1 MQVSVLGPVE
11 VIRDGGLVAVG
22 GARVRALLTRLAIA
36 GGRPVTSAELIEAV
50 WGHAD
55 SDDPANALQSLVSR
69 LRRALGAP
77 GSVVQVPGGYRLDV
91 RPSDV
96 DVHRFETLVAA
107 GRSDLRE
114 GRFDAAEAKLTEALT
129 LWRGPALADLPDAL
143 DASALEETRAAA
155 MEDRLEAEIRRGRAA
170 EAATQLESVVAA
182 APLRERATA
191 LLMDALVADGRGAEA
206 LAAYERTRL
215 VLADELGADP
225 GTALTD
231 RHLRILRAAPTEP
244 AEPTP
249 PQRTNLRAAL
259 TSFVGREADLDAVTD
274 RLGDSRLVTL
284 VGPGGAGKTRLAA
297 ELGRSSLSRF
307 RDGVWMIELAAVTDP
322 GDVIGAAIGALGV
335 REAALFDPRTAM
347 TRAAINGQRSPLA
360 RLSDALADRELLLI
374 LDNCE
379 HVLDAVAELVDYL
392 LTRCSDLRIL
402 TTSRES
408 LAVPG
413 ESLYPVPPLGHEA
426 DGAAVRLFLDRAQ
439 AIRPSVAND
448 LAAID
453 EICRRLDGLPL
464 AIELA
469 AARTRGL
476 TVRQIA
482 DRLNDRFRLL
492 SGGNRVAVA
501 RHRTLRAVVEWSWDL
516 LTDDERWLLE
526 HLSVFAGGV
535 SVDAAD
541 AVWSAA
547 GRRGETVDLLATLVD
562 KSLMQLS
569 TGSQPRYRILET
581 IREFGTDRL
590 ADRGELAAAL
600 VQHATH
606 FRAWAVEV
614 EPLIRT
620 SEQLVWIDR
629 LADERDNLFAAIQH
643 LVDIGDGDS
652 AVELA
657 GALAWFWTVRGE
669 HGVAAT
675 WLGHALDVPGGHPSF
690 ERALASGLR
699 TLNSGAWTGG
709 GNTLSL
715 DTDAL
720 SAYDDPDLHPLAVVM
735 RTVGMIFS
743 PTTQDTDAYVTR
755 MLARTA
761 GWPQATLHMM
771 RALLAENNGDVP
783 LMRESLDA
791 ALPAFRQLGERFGLS
806 SCLELQARIAVLDGD
821 LDQAIDALDQAART
835 TRQLGAFDDAGQAMC
850 WRAGVHLRRDD
861 RELARADL
869 EAAELDF
876 AHTSSHFSTV
886 MLDSMRARLDV
897 ADGDLD
903 GARVRIT
910 QARARLGQTEITPPQ
925 VVAMILSTAAEIEL
939 SAGYTPVG
947 ARLVA
952 EAVET
957 AIASKDLPVIALA
970 TVLAAQLNHQ
980 RGDGP
985 RAAELLGVADR
996 LRGSTDP
1003 TNPSVT
1009 QLESH
1014 LRTSLGA
1021 EGFSRLHACGFG
1033 RSRDDSLALLLDSA
1047 RT

>member
-11 VIRDGGLVAVG
+11 VIRDGSLVAVG
-22 GARVRALLTRLAIA
+22 GARVRALLTRLAVA
-36 GGRPVTSAELIEAV
+36 GGRPVTSADLIGSV

-77 GSVVQVPGGYRLDV
+77 GAVVQVPGGYRLDV
-91 RPSDV
+91 RPADV
-96 DVHRFETLVAA
+96 DVHRFEALVAA
-107 GRSDLRE
+107 GRADLRE
-114 GRFDAAEAKLTEALT
+114 GRFDDAEAKLAEALT

-143 DASALEETRAAA
+143 DASALEEARTAT
-155 MEDRLEAEIRRGRAA
+155 MEDRLEAEIRRGRAG
-170 EAATQLESVVAA
+170 EAATQLESLVAA
-182 APLRERATA
+182 TPLRERTTA

-231 RHLRILRAAPTEP
+231 RHLRILRAVPTEP
-244 AEPTP
+244 AEPAP
-249 PQRTNLRAAL
+249 PQRTNLRTAL
-259 TSFVGREADLDAVTD
+259 TSFVGREADLSTVAE
-274 RLGDSRLVTL
+274 RLHANRLVTL

-297 ELGRSSLSRF
+297 ELGRSSIDRF

-335 REAALFDPRTAM
+335 REAALFDPRAAM

-360 RLSDALADRELLLI
+360 RLSDALTERELLLI

-379 HVLDAVAELVDYL
+379 HVLDAVAELADHL
-392 LTRCSDLRIL
+392 LTRCPSLRIL

-413 ESLYPVPPLGHEA
+413 ESLFPVPPLGHES

-439 AIRPSVAND
+439 AIRPSVIND

-535 SVDAAD
+535 SVDSAD

-547 GRRGETVDLLATLVD
+547 GRRGDTVDLLATLVD
-562 KSLMQLS
+562 KSLMQLAG
-569 TGSQPRYRILET
+569 GSQPRYRLLET

-600 VQHATH
+600 AQHASH
-606 FRAWAVEV
+606 FRDWAVRV
-614 EPLIRT
+614 EPLVRT

-643 LVDIGDGDS
+643 LVDIGEGDG

-675 WLGHALDVPGGHPSF
+675 WLGHALDVPGGHPSY

-699 TLNSGAWTGG
+699 TLNSGVWTGG
-709 GNTLSL
+709 GNNLSI

-720 SAYDDPDLHPLAVVM
+720 SGHDDPDVHPLAVVM
-735 RTVGMIFS
+735 RAVGMIFA
-743 PTTQDTDAYVTR
+743 PTDQDTDAYLTG

-771 RALLAENNGDVP
+771 RSLLAENNGDVA
-783 LMRESLDA
+783 LMRESLGA

-821 LDQAIDALDQAART
+821 LDQAIDALGQAART
-835 TRQLGAFDDAGQAMC
+835 TRELGAFDDAGQAMC

-861 RELARADL
+861 RALARADL
-869 EAAELDF
+869 DAAELDF
-876 AHTSSHFSTV
+876 AHTSSGFSTV
-886 MLDSMRARLDV
+886 VVDSVRARLDL
-897 ADGDLD
+897 AEGDIEA
-903 GARVRIT
+903 ARSRIS
-910 QARARLGQTEITPPQ
+910 RARSHLNESTIMPPQ
-925 VVAMILSTAAEIEL
+925 AMAMIVSTAAEIEL
-939 SAGYTPVG
+939 SSGYTPLG
-947 ARLVA
+947 AQLVA
-952 EAVET
+952 EAIDT
-957 AIASKDLPVIALA
+957 AITSLDLPVIALA
-970 TVLAAQLNHQ
+970 AVLAAQLNCH

-985 RAAELLGVADR
+985 RGAELLGVGDR
-996 LRGSTDP
+996 LRGSPDP
-1003 TNPSVT
+1003 TNPTVT
-1009 QLESH
+1009 QLERD
-1014 LRTSLGA
+1014 LRTSLGDNEFA
-1021 EGFSRLHACGFG
+1021 RLHACGY
-1033 RSRDDSLALLLDSA
+1033 ALPRADAFARLLDSA
-1047 RT
+1047 RA